1 MRSVFIRGTAIVW
14 AGLSILLA
22 VHWLIDLGML
32 GFPDGYI
39 TPFARATSPL
49 LHGLAIACLAQGL
62 YFFVRGLI
70 AKRFGLRVLCF
81 QIVAAAIVTVAPV
94 LVIRNCPHSRT
105 CSSLYETLTG
115 TMMDDGTGG

>member
-1 MRSVFIRGTAIVW
+1 MQSVFIRGVVVAW
-14 AGLSILLA
+14 SGLSTLLA
-22 VHWLIDLGML
+22 LHWLIELGML

-70 AKRFGLRVLCF
+70 ASRSGMRALCL

-94 LVIRNCPHSRT
+94 LVIESCPNSRT
-105 CSSLYETLTG
+105 CSSIYETLTG